1 MSPYLWSEL
10 GLLSPTYIFNTSFLY
25 ISLTLTATVYRPPDC
40 PVASFRYI
48 LEQIQLFI
56 DSKPEE
62 NQELYIT
69 GDFNLPNIDW
79 KILTA
84 DSSLGKRGTESATL
98 LLDFMSKNLLSQI
111 INQPTR
117 GNNTIDLA

>member
-1 MSPYLWSEL
+1 MGITETWLKSYITDAQLQVKNYSVFRSDRDLRNNGGALLYVHNSYIVSDYKSFGDKFCNCVILRIEEL
-10 GLLSPTYIFNTSFLY
+10 NCV
-25 ISLTLTATVYRPPDC
+25 TATVYRPPDC

-62 NQELYIT
+62 NQELYVT

-79 KILTA
+79 KI
-84 DSSLGKRGTESATL
+84 
-98 LLDFMSKNLLSQI
+98 
-111 INQPTR
+111 
-117 GNNTIDLA
+117 